1 MKKTEKTKA
10 QLGAMS
16 RNKGKRGELE
26 VAKLLQAE
34 GWLNASRGQQRSGLE
49 QADVVGGPA
58 DLWLEVKR
66 TGTGKLRPWPIGDDH
81 HRTKITDATVTAM
94 RDRYE
99 LQKWTMNQIADHYRV
114 PFWTVRAILRYVRR
128 NVQERIE

>member
-66 TGTGKLRPWPIGDDH
+66 TEAVKLREWLVQAAADAPAGRMPTVVHRKTGDG
-81 HRTKITDATVTAM
+81 
-94 RDRYE
+94 E
-99 LQKWTMNQIADHYRV
+99 WIAIV
-114 PFWTVRAILRYVRR
+114 PFRELLRLVQRLERLECAAVEAID
-128 NVQERIE
+128 